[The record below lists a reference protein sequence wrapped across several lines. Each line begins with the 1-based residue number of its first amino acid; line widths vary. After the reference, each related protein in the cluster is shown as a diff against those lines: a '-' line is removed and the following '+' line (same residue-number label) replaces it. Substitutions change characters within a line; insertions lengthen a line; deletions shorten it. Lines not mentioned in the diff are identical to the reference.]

1 MNDNMRGI
9 QFHSTQ
15 EMKEE
20 PSKYLKGIAAGL
32 GGGGL
37 GVEKMLAKCV
47 AVGGQYFKREQ
58 VL

>member
-32 GGGGL
+32 G
-37 GVEKMLAKCV
+37 VEKMLAKCV
-47 AVGGQYFKREQ
+47 AVGGQYFKRE
-58 VL
+58 

>member
-47 AVGGQYFKREQ
+47 AVGGQYFKRE
-58 VL
+58 